1 MSSTITPEE
10 SLVAFKRNL
19 TSKGRYDANLHDDY
33 LLYRFL
39 RARKYNLEKAELM
52 FTNYLD
58 WRIKD
63 NVDDIVNSF
72 SFEEESKVHALYP
85 RYYHKTDKIGRTVY
99 VEQLKSLDVGELFKS
114 TTTER
119 LTKKHIREFEKFS
132 KYRIVACGLKAGVHL
147 EQGLSI
153 MDLKG
158 VPLSQFNQVRK
169 VIQLLSSIAADYYP
183 ETLGKMFLINC
194 PTLFTAVWAVIKSFL
209 DETTVAKISILGSN
223 YKKQLL
229 EHIAEE
235 NLPAS
240 LGGKC
245 ECPGGCENSD
255 IGPWND
261 GTVAGYPDK
270 LYEGFKARDSGYFF

>member
-119 LTKKHIREFEKFS
+119 LTKKHIREFEK
-132 KYRIVACGLKAGVHL
+132 
-147 EQGLSI
+147 
-153 MDLKG
+153 
-158 VPLSQFNQVRK
+158 

-235 NLPAS
+235 NLPA
-240 LGGKC
+240 
-245 ECPGGCENSD
+245 
-255 IGPWND
+255 
-261 GTVAGYPDK
+261 
-270 LYEGFKARDSGYFF
+270 